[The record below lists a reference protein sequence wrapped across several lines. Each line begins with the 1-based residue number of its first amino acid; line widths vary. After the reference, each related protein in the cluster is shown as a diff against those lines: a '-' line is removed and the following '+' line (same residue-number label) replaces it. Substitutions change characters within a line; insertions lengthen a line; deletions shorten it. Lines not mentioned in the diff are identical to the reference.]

1 MDSELTILL
10 IFGAVVAALLGLKA
24 TGMIGQ
30 LGMGYMLSSRD
41 ESRELKGMLGRADRA
56 LNNSLTA
63 LILTAPPI
71 LALTLR
77 DQASGLSLITAQIF
91 LAARLIYLPAYVF
104 GIRGLRTL
112 VWLVGYAATLLLYA
126 FAL

>member
-10 IFGAVVAALLGLKA
+10 IFGAIVAVLLGLKT
-24 TGMIGQ
+24 TGTIGQ

-41 ESRELKGMLGRADRA
+41 ESRDLTGMLGRAARA
-56 LNNSLTA
+56 LKNSLTA

-77 DQASGLSLITAQIF
+77 DQASGISLIAAQIF
-91 LAARLIYLPAYVF
+91 LVARLIYLPAYIF